1 MYNNVRACV
10 KTSNGL
16 TDFFSST
23 SGVKQGCHLSPSLF
37 NIFVNDITDIFDLCC
52 KPVSLGGSKVN
63 CLLYADD
70 LLVMSNSEHGLQQC
84 LNKINDYTKKWK
96 LQVNLNKTKLMIFD
110 KSGWKLKAS
119 CSFGSKT
126 VDMATSY
133 TYLGSVLTP
142 SGSFSANQD
151 RLYNKGLRIMFTLVK
166 DFHPL
171 NGTPV
176 RIFLELFDSMIRP
189 VLLYNCEIWGAYIM
203 KISSFQSFREK
214 IFQTGLLCEM
224 LQIKKYKMILGVN
237 TKATNSAVRAEL
249 GRFPLHITIFLAILK
264 VFISLIK

>member
-1 MYNNVRACV
+1 
-10 KTSNGL
+10 
-16 TDFFSST
+16 
-23 SGVKQGCHLSPSLF
+23 
-37 NIFVNDITDIFDLCC
+37 
-52 KPVSLGGSKVN
+52 
-63 CLLYADD
+63 
-70 LLVMSNSEHGLQQC
+70 MSNSEHGLQQC

-110 KSGWKLKAS
+110 KSGRKLKAS

-166 DFHPL
+166 DFLPL

-224 LQIKKYKMILGVN
+224 LQIKMYKMILGVN

-264 VFISLIK
+264 YLFH

>member
-10 KTSNGL
+10 KTNNRL

-23 SGVKQGCHLSPSLF
+23 SGVKQGRDLSPNLF
-37 NIFVNDITDIFDLCC
+37 NIFVNDITDIFYLSCE
-52 KPVSLGGSKVN
+52 PVSLG
-63 CLLYADD
+63 DD
-70 LLVMSNSEHGLQQC
+70 LLVMSNSEHGLRQC
-84 LNKINDYTKKWK
+84 LNKLNDYTKKWELREHLK
-96 LQVNLNKTKLMIFD
+96 KTKLMIFN

-133 TYLGSVLTP
+133 TYLDSVLTP

-151 RLYNKGLRIMFTLVK
+151 QLYNKGLRIMFILLK

-176 RIFLELFDSMIRP
+176 RIFLKLFDSMIRP
-189 VLLYNCEIWGAYIM
+189 VL
-203 KISSFQSFREK
+203 
-214 IFQTGLLCEM
+214 
-224 LQIKKYKMILGVN
+224 
-237 TKATNSAVRAEL
+237 
-249 GRFPLHITIFLAILK
+249 
-264 VFISLIK
+264 